1 MVRKVP
7 NGITPDQWEQLVI
20 GLETN
25 PSTVNDY
32 RKVLNLLHS
41 FENGRFH
48 ISNLS
53 KDDAQY
59 YFAVLDS
66 RVEDGTLSA
75 NTAHRYKATLRSL
88 GARLQQSGIYENY
101 RNPFS
106 QLVKNEMRTPTVYDT
121 SLFLSRSTISKLQ
134 NVILSLPNDE
144 ALILQLMLYV
154 GLTPAQIEDIRVK
167 DFHISPSGH
176 LALDINAGTFREK
189 VKDIS
194 QSAYTAPGSPVRFV
208 RSNKNGS
215 ITWEYKAA
223 FEFFEDF
230 AEKLRYHTASLGT
243 NDDDRPY
250 FLTSRHLPYN
260 YRAVHHLVLT
270 AADLA
275 GIPREDITPNKISLI
290 GLVHSQL
297 LDVNL
302 PRHAEIDRSLRRRD
316 ISPEER
322 QSLISEQKEIEKI
335 FIPLAKQGWIGNW
348 SARYPIPMQERMD
361 AIVDQLGIDTVLKI
375 LGI

>member
-20 GLETN
+20 GLENN

-59 YFAVLDS
+59 YFDVLDT
-66 RVEDGTLSA
+66 RVQDGTLSA

-134 NVILSLPNDE
+134 NVIPSLPNDE

-176 LALDINAGTFREK
+176 LALM
-189 VKDIS
+189 S
-194 QSAYTAPGSPVRFV
+194 
-208 RSNKNGS
+208 
-215 ITWEYKAA
+215 KA
-223 FEFFEDF
+223 
-230 AEKLRYHTASLGT
+230 R
-243 NDDDRPY
+243 
-250 FLTSRHLPYN
+250 
-260 YRAVHHLVLT
+260 
-270 AADLA
+270 
-275 GIPREDITPNKISLI
+275 
-290 GLVHSQL
+290 
-297 LDVNL
+297 
-302 PRHAEIDRSLRRRD
+302 
-316 ISPEER
+316 
-322 QSLISEQKEIEKI
+322 
-335 FIPLAKQGWIGNW
+335 
-348 SARYPIPMQERMD
+348 
-361 AIVDQLGIDTVLKI
+361 
-375 LGI
+375 